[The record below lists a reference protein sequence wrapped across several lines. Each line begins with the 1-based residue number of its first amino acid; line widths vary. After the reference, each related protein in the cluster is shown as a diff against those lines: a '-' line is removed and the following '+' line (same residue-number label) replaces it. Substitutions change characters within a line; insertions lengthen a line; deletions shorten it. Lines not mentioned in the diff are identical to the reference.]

1 MSWVAA
7 AAVGG
12 SVVTGMMGSNAA
24 NKASQAQVDTTRQG
38 IAEQSR
44 QYDQTRADNAPFM
57 QTGTAANRRLG
68 QLLGI
73 SSGVNENDP
82 RYTAIRDSLTAAE
95 DKAHQGQ
102 YGMSIFDAR
111 SGLSAPG
118 ARSQFD
124 DRIKQQANQQYLQ
137 QYGNQDEGTP
147 GYGSLTSKF
156 SAADLEADPVYQSGL
171 KFGLD
176 RGTEGINARAT
187 AGGMYDSGA
196 TLKALTQFGNDYGST
211 KANESFN
218 RFNVSNDSIYNKLA
232 GVSGAGQQAT
242 GQVNAA
248 GANMANNVSNSL
260 EGAGNARAAGI
271 VGGANAWGGAAGGV
285 NNAMNTY
292 QSNQTLQALLKRN
305 GGGGSPTSN
314 FDYTGWTA
322 AGGDQ
327 YG

>member
-7 AAVGG
+7 AATGG
-12 SVVTGMMGSNAA
+12 SVISGVLGSNASK
-24 NKASQAQVDTTRQG
+24 KAAQAQVDATRQAT
-38 IAEQSR
+38 AEQSR
-44 QYDQTRADNAPFM
+44 QYDQARADNAPFM
-57 QTGTAANRRLG
+57 ETGTAANRRLA

-82 RYTAIRDSLTAAE
+82 RYKSIRDSMTAEA
-95 DKAHQGQ
+95 DKAHQDKF
-102 YGMSIFDAR
+102 GMSIFDGR
-111 SGLSAPG
+111 SYLSAPG
-118 ARSQFD
+118 ERSRFD
-124 DRIKQQANQQYLQ
+124 QSMKQRADQQYLEQ
-137 QYGNQDEGTP
+137 FGNQDVGSD
-147 GYGSLTSKF
+147 GYGSLTKKF
-156 SAADLEADPVYQSGL
+156 STADLEADPVYQSGL

-187 AGGMYDSGA
+187 AGGMFDSGA

-211 KANESFN
+211 KANESYN
-218 RFNVSNDSIYNKLA
+218 RFNATNDSIYNKLA

-285 NNAMNTY
+285 NNALNTY
-292 QSNQTLQALLKRN
+292 QSNQTLQALLRRN
-305 GGGGSPTSN
+305 GSGTPA
-314 FDYTGWTA
+314 FDPYSVS
-322 AGGDQ
+322 
-327 YG
+327 